1 MGLIGD
7 GYIHVY
13 NILFCFGVGF
23 ELNQRENDETKTDEM
38 FFYIQRWMDFQS
50 ARSPQMKATSLD
62 FLFPSA
68 LC

>member
-1 MGLIGD
+1 MGIYM
-7 GYIHVY
+7 YIIY
-13 NILFCFGVGF
+13 FFCLGVGF
-23 ELNQRENDETKTDEM
+23 EILNQRENDETKTDD
-38 FFYIQRWMDFQS
+38 FFFDIQRWMDFQS